1 METPELIRKKRDG
14 LVLTQAEIFEFVER
28 YTRGEIPDYQ
38 ASALLMAIY
47 FRGMGRR
54 ETADLT
60 EAMLRS
66 GRVLDFS
73 AMPAPKVDKHS
84 TGGVGDKTS
93 LIVGPA
99 AAAAGLLVPMISGRG
114 LGHTGGTL
122 DKLEAIPGFSPR
134 LSSQEFHRVLN
145 ACGLALGAATEE
157 FAPADR
163 KLYALRDVTATVESI
178 PLITAS
184 IMSKKLAEGIDGLV
198 LDVKTGAGAFMQE
211 LENARALATSLV
223 NTGTAHGKRV
233 HALITDMNQ
242 PLGNAVGNALEVIES
257 IETLKG
263 RGPGD
268 LVEICR
274 ELTAHM
280 LVLGNVTESMNDAR
294 ARYDSAITSGQ
305 ALERFARVVEEQ
317 GGNPRALDDYSLLPQ
332 AQFEDSIVAP
342 EDGYVAELE
351 ARVMGVASMILGAGR
366 DRAEATIDP
375 AVGLVFEKKV
385 GDAVRAGERIC
396 ALYSNDRSRVEWAH
410 DMIRE
415 AIVISPDPVSP
426 PPLILERVLHS
437 EWAAAPTE
445 RIVEL

>member
-1 METPELIRKKRDG
+1 MDTPELIRKKRDG
-14 LVLTQAEIFEFVER
+14 LVLTKAEVFDFVER

-47 FRGMGRR
+47 FRGMDRR

-73 AMPAPKVDKHS
+73 ALPAAKVDKHS

-93 LIVGPA
+93 LIIAPA
-99 AAAAGLLVPMISGRG
+99 AAAAGVLVPMISGRG

-134 LSSQEFHRVLN
+134 LSFQEFHRVLE

-211 LENARALATSLV
+211 VGECPRAGNQPGEYRRGAWQARSRLDHRHEPAAGKCGGERLGSHRVGGNAEGPRPARFGGALPRTDRPHVAAGKRDGFSGRGARAV
-223 NTGTAHGKRV
+223 
-233 HALITDMNQ
+233 
-242 PLGNAVGNALEVIES
+242 
-257 IETLKG
+257 
-263 RGPGD
+263 
-268 LVEICR
+268 
-274 ELTAHM
+274 
-280 LVLGNVTESMNDAR
+280 
-294 ARYDSAITSGQ
+294 
-305 ALERFARVVEEQ
+305 
-317 GGNPRALDDYSLLPQ
+317 
-332 AQFEDSIVAP
+332 
-342 EDGYVAELE
+342 
-351 ARVMGVASMILGAGR
+351 
-366 DRAEATIDP
+366 
-375 AVGLVFEKKV
+375 
-385 GDAVRAGERIC
+385 
-396 ALYSNDRSRVEWAH
+396 
-410 DMIRE
+410 
-415 AIVISPDPVSP
+415 
-426 PPLILERVLHS
+426 
-437 EWAAAPTE
+437 
-445 RIVEL
+445 